1 MAFYNTDE
9 TLDIID
15 FCSTREEL
23 LFTKNCILE
32 QEKSYSCVHFEMI
45 LDYIEIIFKERSQ

>member
-15 FCSTREEL
+15 FCNTREEL
-23 LFTKNCILE
+23 VFAKNCILE
-32 QEKSYSCVHFEMI
+32 QEHSYSCVHFEMI
-45 LDYIEIIFKERSQ
+45 LDYIELVFKERSR

>member
-15 FCSTREEL
+15 FCNNREEL
-23 LFTKNCILE
+23 SFAKNCILE
-32 QEKSYSCVHFEMI
+32 QEHSYTSVHFEMI
-45 LDYIEIIFKERSQ
+45 LDYIDIVFKERK

>member
-15 FCSTREEL
+15 FCTNREEL
-23 LFTKNCILE
+23 SFAKNCILE
-32 QEKSYSCVHFEMI
+32 QEHSYTPVHFEMI
-45 LDYIEIIFKERSQ
+45 LDYIDIVFKERK

>member
-15 FCSTREEL
+15 FCNNREEL
-23 LFTKNCILE
+23 SFAKNCILE
-32 QEKSYSCVHFEMI
+32 QENSYTSVHFEMI
-45 LDYIEIIFKERSQ
+45 LDYIDIVFKERK